1 MKNNLDYIKKN
12 YLQIFIA
19 LFLSINL
26 LIILR
31 YPIQDGLNK
40 NFIEILIFYLLL
52 VLTLIS
58 ILNIQTVMNI
68 NKNKLFLKI
77 KSVGIPYLLF
87 VFLIISILFV
97 FQFVPFNT
105 FGDKVFSSSLI
116 FFITTIF
123 YIFRIKDSASKS
135 LKFKK
140 KSLLYIFFTLIPII
154 RYLISN
160 KEILFLIEQVKLISY
175 FFAISFF
182 LIYLLSNFVDSA
194 LEINFVIPII
204 TVFLFISYEMNTLSN
219 TFQWAKNSKSLN
231 LIILYTFILGFLIVV
246 NKYTIQQNFLIFFL
260 LGVISIF
267 PNISLNNKNPEL
279 NKIKSTSLFS
289 NELKLENKYSVIF
302 LIYDGYPQNETLK
315 MYGFDNSA
323 QTQYLEE
330 QGFEIFNG
338 VYSHGAYSLATMAG
352 VFQGQAKV
360 YDERNSRLMTGGYS
374 SFNELLKDNGYLSV
388 GIFSSSFYLPPT
400 REPNYDIYFPSDA
413 DRSLSL
419 FTSLLRGR
427 QVFKDLTFSKPH
439 EVYLSQKSDF
449 LKKIDSLNQPLFLY
463 SHSNYPGHTQNSGV
477 CKDNEENLWKQDLDI
492 ANREMKNDIGDLEDV
507 FNKSF
512 IIIAGDHG
520 PYLTKN
526 CTSLKQYESK
536 DITRLDVQ
544 DRYGTFLA
552 IRSPDGIS
560 LNFEK
565 KILQNVL
572 LYVSEKLYKND
583 VDLNK
588 YINEE
593 FINNSELPLE
603 INIFNNLIQGGID
616 NNQPLFFDRSST
628 SD

>member
-52 VLTLIS
+52 ILTLIS

-123 YIFRIKDSASKS
+123 YIFRIKDNESKS

-160 KEILFLIEQVKLISY
+160 KEILFFIEQVKLISY

-231 LIILYTFILGFLIVV
+231 LIILYTLILGFLIVV

-323 QTQYLEE
+323 QTQYLED

-449 LKKIDSLNQPLFLY
+449 LKEIDSLNQPLFLY

-593 FINNSELPLE
+593 FINNSELPSE

>member
-449 LKKIDSLNQPLFLY
+449 LKNIDSLNQPLFLY

-593 FINNSELPLE
+593 FINNSELPSE